1 MTRAPGGWSRVG
13 GSVPH
18 FLDSLA
24 CLFFGGAHFK
34 HIVST
39 ESETR
44 ETQSHPTLANQLR
57 GKTRHENPGDLR
69 AWRHVCN
76 KVRRFLEHCAGTCDW
91 WFLVLGALQV
101 LLHQFG
107 RHTDDVLTFPVL
119 HHVERLQRAD
129 DVTLC
134 DAGHLAGRRRRTR
147 RLKSETAAS
156 SFFNSRFCF

>member
-76 KVRRFLEHCAGTCDW
+76 KVRRFLEHLCRYLW
-91 WFLVLGALQV
+91 LVVSCTGRSSGAPP
-101 LLHQFG
+101 
-107 RHTDDVLTFPVL
+107 PVWAS
-119 HHVERLQRAD
+119 HRWRAD
-129 DVTLC
+129 LSSTSPC
-134 DAGHLAGRRRRTR
+134 WA
-147 RLKSETAAS
+147 TAACWWCHSVWCWS
-156 SFFNSRFCF
+156 SGWETQTDTKVKIRDGCEFVF